1 MRRPIL
7 LLIIMAISYSQ
18 SELMSPDIIKGVLF
32 PLLFC
37 AALLI
42 LLIWLVRR
50 FHSNHRRGDG
60 GSDDFSG
67 GFFGGGKNND
77 RDLGDGG
84 GDGCGGD

>member
-18 SELMSPDIIKGVLF
+18 SEIMSPDIIKGVLF

-67 GFFGGGKNND
+67 SFLGGGKNND

-84 GDGCGGD
+84 GD

>member
-18 SELMSPDIIKGVLF
+18 SEIMSPDIIKGVLF
-32 PLLFC
+32 PLLFS

-42 LLIWLVRR
+42 LLIWLIRR
-50 FHSNHRRGDG
+50 FHSNRRGDG
-60 GSDDFSG
+60 GSGDFGS
-67 GFFGGGKNND
+67 GFFGSGKNND

-84 GDGCGGD
+84 GDGGGGD